1 MLSKFIAFKSIIRKF
16 PKIHKIVSCVFQAG
30 ASALNRFP
38 PIRQIVSERDQL
50 RSAFGYAPP
59 GHFYS
64 PIPSLED
71 IRRDESLIFG
81 SVPRSIPG
89 LELHEAEQFK
99 LLETLVKYYE
109 EMPFPPQKTNNK
121 LRYYFENPAYGYLD
135 GILLY
140 CMIRHLK
147 PKRIIEIG
155 SGFSSCVTL
164 DTNELFFDGS
174 IANIFIDPY
183 PDQLLSLI
191 KEKDKNKIRIIPD
204 RLQEVNLSEFEALEA
219 NDILFVDSTHVS
231 KINSD
236 VNRIFFDILP
246 SLSSGVFI
254 HFHDIFFPFEYPK
267 EWIYEGRAWNE
278 AYMLRAFLQYNSQF
292 QVVLMSSFMH
302 CYHGLFFQEHM
313 PLGLKNPGGNI
324 WLRKI

>member
-1 MLSKFIAFKSIIRKF
+1 MSSLFNAFKSAIKKF
-16 PKIHKIVSCVFQAG
+16 PIIHRSVSFVFQAG
-30 ASALNRFP
+30 ASALMRLP

-89 LELHEAEQFK
+89 LELHEAEQLK
-99 LLETLVKYYE
+99 LLEDLVKYYE
-109 EMPFPPQKTNNK
+109 EMPFRPQKTEN

-147 PKRIIEIG
+147 PRRIIEVG

-164 DTNELFFDGS
+164 DTNELFFNGA

-183 PDQLLSLI
+183 PDQLLSLV
-191 KEKDKNKIRIIPD
+191 KEEDKSRIRIIPD
-204 RLQEVNLSEFEALEA
+204 RLQEIDLNEFEALEA
-219 NDILFVDSTHVS
+219 NDILFIDSTHVS

-236 VNRIFFDILP
+236 VNRIFSDILP
-246 SLSSGVFI
+246 SLASGVLI
-254 HFHDIFFPFEYPK
+254 HFHDIFYPFEYPK

-278 AYMLRAFLQYNSQF
+278 AYVLRAFLQYNSQF

-302 CYHGLFFQEHM
+302 CFHGLFFQEHM
-313 PLGLKNPGGNI
+313 PLGLRNPGGNI
-324 WLRKI
+324 WIRKL